1 MRNHDNRAEAPT
13 ADSLVLIADRIDE
26 HTRQAW
32 ALSEFLLAYFNDSD
46 EGRDT
51 MSDEVM
57 SGLMENM
64 AEHLRAIRELNARYG
79 LGVAQ

>member
-1 MRNHDNRAEAPT
+1 MIPT
-13 ADSLVLIADRIDE
+13 DTLDRIDE

-32 ALSEFLLAYFNDSD
+32 ALSELLLAYFNDGD

-57 SGLMENM
+57 SGLMENL
-64 AEHLRAIRELNARYG
+64 ASHLREIRELNKGQEADH
-79 LGVAQ
+79 AA